1 VRLDIAANRRSSS
14 YSRRELAA
22 RLMWS
27 FAQPLFRFSPRPLFA
42 WRRGLLRL
50 FGADVGEHV
59 HIYPSARIFIPW
71 NVSIGAWSSIGDDTL
86 VYSLGKVTIGSR
98 VTISH
103 RAHLCAG
110 SHDYRRA
117 DMPLLKLPIVVGD
130 DAWICADA
138 FVGPNVAVGPGS
150 VVGAAAVVVR
160 DVPAWQV
167 VAGNPA
173 RSVGERRL
181 SDPAVAA
188 AVPGPAGAR
197 RP

>member
-1 VRLDIAANRRSSS
+1 MRLDIAANRRSSS

-42 WRRGLLRL
+42 WRRALLRL
-50 FGADVGEHV
+50 FGANVGENVHV
-59 HIYPSARIFIPW
+59 YPSARIFIPW
-71 NVSIGAWSSIGDDTL
+71 NVSIGEWSSIGDDTL

-110 SHDYRRA
+110 SHDHRRA

-138 FVGPNVAVGPGS
+138 FVGPNVVVGPGS
-150 VVGAAAVVVR
+150 VVAAAAVAVR

-173 RSVGERRL
+173 RPVGERRL
-181 SDPAVAA
+181 DDPVSAD
-188 AVPGPAGAR
+188 PGAPRAP

>member
-42 WRRGLLRL
+42 WRRALLRL
-50 FGADVGEHV
+50 FGANVGENVHV
-59 HIYPSARIFIPW
+59 YPSARIFIPW
-71 NVSIGAWSSIGDDTL
+71 NVSIGEWSSIGDDTL

-110 SHDYRRA
+110 SHDHRRA

-138 FVGPNVAVGPGS
+138 FVGPNVVVGPGS
-150 VVGAAAVVVR
+150 VVAAAAVAVR

-173 RSVGERRL
+173 RPVGERRL
-181 SDPAVAA
+181 DDPVSADPGAPAA
-188 AVPGPAGAR
+188 P